1 MFTLHLVQI
10 FKAFN
15 LKLVFY
21 VKLFRFRI
29 GGESEILL
37 NKTEVEETLSTHFV
51 GKVFSPFLCPYLF
64 HFFDVRSLLGV
75 FHPEGLLEYED

>member
-29 GGESEILL
+29 GGESETRL

-51 GKVFSPFLCPYLF
+51 GKVFSPFF
-64 HFFDVRSLLGV
+64 VSLSFSFL
-75 FHPEGLLEYED
+75 

>member
-1 MFTLHLVQI
+1 MFTLHQMQI

-29 GGESEILL
+29 GGESETRL

-51 GKVFSPFLCPYLF
+51 GKVFYSFFVSLSFSFL
-64 HFFDVRSLLGV
+64 
-75 FHPEGLLEYED
+75 